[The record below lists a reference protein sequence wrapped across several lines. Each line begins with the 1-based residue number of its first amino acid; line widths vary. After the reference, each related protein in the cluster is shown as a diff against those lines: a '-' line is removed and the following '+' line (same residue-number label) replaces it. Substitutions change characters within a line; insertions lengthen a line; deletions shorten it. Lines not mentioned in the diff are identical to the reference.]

1 MMGMCSECCKVF
13 TVYGSKN
20 DRSYWYNYSKQQM
33 YNSTVAYTVIMGT
46 ENASEDSNSLYYI
59 DLSDEF

>member
-1 MMGMCSECCKVF
+1 
-13 TVYGSKN
+13 
-20 DRSYWYNYSKQQM
+20 M